1 MKKKVLASLMAVAMA
16 ATLLMGCGGGGND
29 SKPADSGQ
37 ETPADDANAG
47 DAETPADDAN
57 ADDAETP
64 ADDADAG
71 DAGAEAPSGDVP
83 TIAFVPKVMGQAW
96 WDYVQK
102 NVEEWAADTGIDV
115 IYKGPTEVDA
125 AAQVQIMTDL
135 VNQGVDILCFSPNDP
150 AACEAICKEARD
162 KGIIVIS
169 TEASGMENI
178 DYDVEAF
185 DETGLGGFLM
195 DQLASQM
202 GEEGQYITMV
212 GSMTMESQN
221 NWADA
226 AVARQEDAYPN
237 MELVPDKRVADDSD
251 AEKAYQLTKEMIQKY
266 PDLKGILGTGSF
278 DAPGAARAIQE
289 LGLTGKV
296 FAISVAMP
304 LEVKDYLEDGTLGSV
319 ALWDPGIAAK
329 VMLNLGV
336 KMHNGEEIAAGV
348 DLGEEGY
355 NAVDIQDKVIVGQGQ
370 IAVTTE
376 NVNDFGF

>member
-1 MKKKVLASLMAVAMA
+1 MKKKLLASLMAVAMVA
-16 ATLLMGCGGGGND
+16 SLLVGCGD
-29 SKPADSGQ
+29 SAASSEAAAPAAST
-37 ETPADDANAG
+37 ETAEASATPADA
-47 DAETPADDAN
+47 
-57 ADDAETP
+57 
-64 ADDADAG
+64 
-71 DAGAEAPSGDVP
+71 SGDVP
-83 TIAFVPKVMGQAW
+83 TIAFVPKVVGQAW

-102 NVEEWAADTGIDV
+102 NVEEWATETGMEV
-115 IYKGPTEVDA
+115 IYKGPTDTDA

-135 VNQGVDILCFSPNDP
+135 VNQGVDILCFSPDDP
-150 AACEAICKEARD
+150 DACEAICKEARD

-178 DYDVEAF
+178 DFDIEAF
-185 DETGLGGFLM
+185 DETGLGAFLM

-202 GEEGQYITMV
+202 GEEGQYCTMV

-226 AVARQEDAYPN
+226 AVARAEEAYPN
-237 MELVPDKRVADDSD
+237 LELVPDKRVADDSD
-251 AEKAYQLTKEMIQKY
+251 AEKAYELTKELIQKY

-289 LGLTGKV
+289 LGLTGQV

-304 LEVKDYLEDGTLGSV
+304 LEVKDYLADGTLGSV

-329 VMLNLGV
+329 AMLNCAV
-336 KMHNGEEIAAGV
+336 KMYNGETIADGA

-355 NAVDIQDKVIVGQGQ
+355 DAVKLDGKVLVGDGQ
-370 IAVTTE
+370 IAITMD
-376 NVNDFGF
+376 NVDDFGF

>member
-1 MKKKVLASLMAVAMA
+1 MKKKLLASLLVVAMTA
-16 ATLLMGCGGGGND
+16 AMLVGCGGGDDKQTSSNQD
-29 SKPADSGQ
+29 QQTDAEEPADNKDA
-37 ETPADDANAG
+37 ADDKDAA
-47 DAETPADDAN
+47 DAEKPE
-57 ADDAETP
+57 DDAE
-64 ADDADAG
+64 G
-71 DAGAEAPSGDVP
+71 GSEAKNPDGKVP
-83 TIAFVPKVMGQAW
+83 KIAFVPKVMGQAW
-96 WDYVQK
+96 WDFVQK
-102 NVEEWAADTGIDV
+102 NVEEWASDNGIEV
-115 IYKGPTEVDA
+115 IYKGPTSVDA
-125 AAQVQIMTDL
+125 PEQVRIMTDL
-135 VNQGVDILCFSPNDP
+135 VNQGVDVLCFSPNDP

-169 TEASGMENI
+169 TEASGMENV

-195 DQLASQM
+195 DQLAAQM

-226 AVARQEDAYPN
+226 AVARQEEAYPN
-237 MELVPDKRVADDSD
+237 MELVPDARVADDSD
-251 AEKAYQLTKEMIQKY
+251 AEKAYNLTKEMIAKY

-319 ALWDPGIAAK
+319 ALWNPGISAK

-336 KMHNGEEIAAGV
+336 KMFNGEEITAGM

-355 NAVDIQDKVIVGQGQ
+355 NAVDIQDKVIIGQGQ

-376 NVNDFGF
+376 NVDDFGF